1 MTNLIAELS
10 IALICVTNWTGK
22 FAGTNELGYVST
34 NHVATIRY
42 DGSERTIELKSV
54 PSNLAVWRPME
65 VISWESVRTNIFD
78 WSPGIIV
85 TNMLMD
91 GNGFLKLEEQ

>member
-1 MTNLIAELS
+1 MTNLIAEIS

-22 FAGTNELGYVST
+22 MVGTNELGYVST

-42 DGSERTIELKSV
+42 DGVDRTIELKSV

-65 VISWESVRTNIFD
+65 VINWPSVETNIYY
-78 WSPGIIV
+78 WPSPGLVI
-85 TNMLMD
+85 TNLLLD
-91 GNGFLKLEEQ
+91 GNLKLEGQ